1 MPVTAKRRSSV
12 VATVVVAAIPAV
24 LLAGLAVEWALT
36 RTRAPETPLWR
47 ENTFAALRSAPGAP
61 AGWEERWVVAVHPG
75 CPHCRASL
83 ASLAAARDR
92 SGAAV
97 EITALIVDAAVPPP
111 DSTVA
116 RLPADETRWDAR
128 GRWRRRWGHGVY
140 GEVLCFD
147 AAGVLQRVLPPFLDP
162 AEAERHIDALGLT
175 AFPE

>member
-1 MPVTAKRRSSV
+1 MP
-12 VATVVVAAIPAV
+12 TVHSC
-24 LLAGLAVEWALT
+24 
-36 RTRAPETPLWR
+36 
-47 ENTFAALRSAPGAP
+47 FAALRSAPGAP

-97 EITALIVDAAVPPP
+97 EITALIVDAQVPPA

-116 RLPADETRWDAR
+116 HLPADETRWDAR
-128 GRWRRRWGHGVY
+128 GRWRRAWGHGVY

-147 AAGVLQRVLPPFLDP
+147 AAGALRRVLPPFLDP
-162 AEAERHIDALGLT
+162 AEAERSIDALGLA
-175 AFPE
+175 AFPD

>member
-1 MPVTAKRRSSV
+1 MPVVAKRRSS
-12 VATVVVAAIPAV
+12 ATAAALVAIPTV
-24 LLAGLAVEWALT
+24 LLAALAIEWVLA
-36 RTRAPETPLWR
+36 RSRPHETPRWR
-47 ENTFAALRSAPGAP
+47 ERSFAALRSAPGAP
-61 AGWEERWVVAVHPG
+61 AEWDERWVVAVHPG
-75 CPHCRASL
+75 CPHCRVSL

-128 GRWRRRWGHGVY
+128 GRWRRGWGHGVY

-147 AAGVLQRVLPPFLDP
+147 PAGTLQRVLPPFLDP
-162 AEAERHIDALGLT
+162 AEAERRIDALGL
-175 AFPE
+175 AALPE

>member
-1 MPVTAKRRSSV
+1 MPVSTRRRSFAV
-12 VATVVVAAIPAV
+12 PAFLVAIPAV
-24 LLAGLAVEWALT
+24 LLAALAAEWALG
-36 RTRAPETPLWR
+36 RTRPLETPRWR
-47 ENTFAALRSAPGAP
+47 ERSFAALRTAPGAP
-61 AGWEERWVVAVHPG
+61 VGWEERWVVAVHPG
-75 CPHCRASL
+75 CTHCRRSL

-97 EITALIVDAAVPPP
+97 EITALIVDAQVPPP
-111 DSTVA
+111 ESTVA

-147 AAGVLQRVLPPFLDP
+147 AAGVLQRVLPPFPDAL
-162 AEAERHIDALGLT
+162 EAERRIDALGLD